1 MLIDTLVFDEQTHT
15 YFFQGKQLSGI
26 TGLLKK
32 SSLPSGFEMPGLLE
46 AASKKGKQI
55 HKAVETALKTRR
67 LPKDEDALWCI
78 RSLQKL
84 YPALSSMWV
93 DSELLVSDFVNFAS
107 AVDIVVYGR
116 DFVDIFDIKTGN
128 FDADYCSAQLGFY
141 VWLLKIS
148 RDMDVR
154 RCYVLSTK
162 DRTIYPIYPIS
173 EKEIRIILKRN
184 GYEKIN

>member
-1 MLIDTLVFDEQTHT
+1 MLIDQLIFDEQTHT

-32 SSLPSGFEMPGLLE
+32 SSLTSGSSLPCLME
-46 AASKKGKQI
+46 AASIKGKKI
-55 HKAVETALKTRR
+55 HKEVEVALKTRR
-67 LPKDEDALWCI
+67 LPRDEDALWCI
-78 RSLQKL
+78 QSLQRL

-107 AVDIVVYGR
+107 AVDIVVHGR
-116 DFVDIFDIKTGN
+116 SEVFVDIFDIKTGN

-148 RDMDVR
+148 RNIDVR
-154 RCYVLSTK
+154 YCYVLSTK
-162 DRTIYPIYPIS
+162 ERTIYPICPIS
-173 EKEIRIILKRN
+173 EKEIRLILRRN
-184 GYEKIN
+184 GYDY